1 MTATPGLVTSR
12 MAVGLVLVS
21 IFSLCA
27 LVALSAYAPD
37 LRPESDGGAH
47 VLSKSAVGFAGLRR
61 LLEASGIPVEIDRG
75 LFAREGR
82 KSSLIIR
89 TLPQLPKGGA
99 SDADLRRAMARIRQL
114 GAQLDIS
121 PKWLTM
127 PDPQHRG
134 WVRKI
139 VGLPLAPPVK
149 KNGKRIALL
158 DRRNGVTPVT
168 LQPDPH
174 ELPRMGAARI
184 APVDQLQ
191 TMQADNLTPV
201 ISAAPGQAVLLRM
214 KQTRFYVLSDP
225 DLMDN
230 HGLRDEATARAALA
244 IIEQLREGDGPVV
257 FDVTVNGFR
266 RSPSLLRD
274 ALEPPFLGATIAAL
288 LAALLMGV
296 HAFSRF
302 GTPPAPPRHFALG
315 KQALADNTAAL
326 VRNMGRE
333 AGMAR
338 RYAQATRAMVLEAL
352 GIRRELNAEQ
362 ADALLAKM
370 EKTAHT
376 DAAFAALALDAEF
389 AHNGSDLIRTARKL
403 YEWRQ
408 GMTGE
413 H

>member
-1 MTATPGLVTSR
+1 MTPRLMTSR

-37 LRPESDGGAH
+37 LRPESDGGTH
-47 VLSKSAVGFAGLRR
+47 VLSTSAVGFAGLRR

-75 LFAREGR
+75 FFAREGR
-82 KSSLIIR
+82 RASLTIR

-99 SDADLRRAMARIRQL
+99 SGTEVGRASPRIRQL

-121 PKWLTM
+121 PKWLTA
-127 PDPQHRG
+127 PDPERRD
-134 WVRKI
+134 WVRKVI
-139 VGLPLAPPVK
+139 ALPLAPPIVK
-149 KNGKRIALL
+149 GGRRFSLL
-158 DRRNGVTPVT
+158 NRRKGVTPVA
-168 LQPDPH
+168 LQPNPR
-174 ELPRMGAARI
+174 ELPGMAPARI

-191 TMQADNLTPV
+191 TMQAGNLTPV
-201 ISAAPGQAVLLRM
+201 ISAALGQAVLLRM
-214 KQTRFYVLSDP
+214 QQTHLYVLSDP
-225 DLMDN
+225 DLMNN

-352 GIRRELNAEQ
+352 GIRRELSAEQ
-362 ADALLAKM
+362 ADALLAKI
-370 EKTAHT
+370 EKAAHT
-376 DAAFAALALDAEF
+376 DEAFAALALDAEF
-389 AHNGSDLIRTARKL
+389 AHNGGDLIRTARKL

>member
-1 MTATPGLVTSR
+1 M
-12 MAVGLVLVS
+12 
-21 IFSLCA
+21 
-27 LVALSAYAPD
+27 
-37 LRPESDGGAH
+37 
-47 VLSKSAVGFAGLRR
+47 
-61 LLEASGIPVEIDRG
+61 
-75 LFAREGR
+75 
-82 KSSLIIR
+82 
-89 TLPQLPKGGA
+89 
-99 SDADLRRAMARIRQL
+99 
-114 GAQLDIS
+114 
-121 PKWLTM
+121 
-127 PDPQHRG
+127 
-134 WVRKI
+134 
-139 VGLPLAPPVK
+139 
-149 KNGKRIALL
+149 N
-158 DRRNGVTPVT
+158 
-168 LQPDPH
+168 
-174 ELPRMGAARI
+174 
-184 APVDQLQ
+184 
-191 TMQADNLTPV
+191 
-201 ISAAPGQAVLLRM
+201 
-214 KQTRFYVLSDP
+214 
-225 DLMDN
+225 N

-244 IIEQLREGDGPVV
+244 IIETLRDGNGPVV

-338 RYAQATRAMVLEAL
+338 RYAQATRAIVLEAL
-352 GIRRELNAEQ
+352 GIRRELSAEQ
-362 ADALLAKM
+362 ADALLAKI
-370 EKTAHT
+370 EKAAHT
-376 DAAFAALALDAEF
+376 DAAFATLALDAEF